1 MTKYIYFTLKVLLF
15 SIIIFFV
22 SAFVHTSYPDEEA
35 SQVLKTDPEFVHL
48 KNRWVDSVFHSLSLE
63 EKIAQLVMVAA
74 YSNKGAEHKREVEHL
89 INDYK
94 VGGLIFF
101 QGGPVRQAN
110 LTNYYQSISKVP
122 LLIAMDAEWGVDM
135 RLDSVAK
142 FPRQMLMGA
151 VQNDKLIYDFGAEV
165 GRQCNRIGVHVNFA
179 PVIDINNNPRNPVIN
194 SRSFGEDR
202 LNVARKGLAYMFA
215 MQELHVL
222 ATAKHFPG
230 HGDTGS
236 DSHKTL
242 PVIKHSVQR
251 IDSLELFPF
260 KYLINE
266 GLAAVMIAHLNIP
279 ALDSTPN
286 SASSLSHNVVTKL
299 LKDKLGFEG
308 LIFTDALGMKGVSA
322 YNSPGETALKAF
334 LAGVDILL
342 MPRDVS
348 AAISEI
354 KKAVDLGII
363 QQSEIDRRC
372 MKVLKAKR
380 WAGLDKYKPLE
391 VRGLIDDLNSKKAE
405 LIRRKLVES
414 AITVVQ
420 NRNDIIPLINLDTL
434 KIASVSIGNGKLTK
448 FQSIMDLYAGVK
460 HFAINK
466 NAAKKDFDILMTKL
480 ADYDLVIVGFHRPSR
495 RPPYFG
501 LSGQT
506 ISFAHQLATHTKV
519 VLDIFSSPYVLNRF
533 KKSDFEAIVLSY
545 EDTWVAQDLSA
556 QLLFGGIPVLGK
568 LPVSAGKDYPVKTGI
583 TDERI
588 RLKYAPPLELNIEDL
603 KLKKVDS
610 VILGAIKKGA
620 MPGCQVLAIKN
631 GVVFYNKSFGYHT
644 YKKKK
649 PVKNTDIYD
658 IASLT
663 KVTATT
669 PSLMKLVDEGKL
681 DIKKKLS
688 YYMPELDSTNKKN
701 ITIKNILAH
710 QARLQAW
717 IPFYLKTFN
726 KKTKAKYDLNPDIYS
741 TKKTKEYNLQVADN
755 LYIKQSYTDTIY
767 KRILDSKLRRRSGY
781 RYSDLGFYL
790 FYRMIKE
797 KTKADFPEYVYENL
811 YAPLGMTET
820 GYNPLNRFPKEMI
833 APTEQD
839 KTYRKQLVQGYVHD
853 YGAAMMGGV
862 GGHAG
867 IFSNANDLAKLF
879 QMYLQKG
886 VYGGKRYFKAK
897 TIEEFTRCAYCRKNN
912 RRALGFDRPA
922 RKSKKSSVS
931 KYASPY
937 SFGHTGFTGTIA
949 WVDPK
954 EQFVYI
960 FISNRVYPDIE
971 NHKLVSMNIRP
982 KVQAL
987 FYEAFLKEE
996 K

>member
-1 MTKYIYFTLKVLLF
+1 MKIIYFTLKVLLF
-15 SIIIFFV
+15 SIIIFFA
-22 SAFVHTSYPDEEA
+22 SAFIHTSYPDEEEL
-35 SQVLKTDPEFVHL
+35 QINPIDPEFVHL
-48 KNRWVDSVFHSLSLE
+48 KNRWVDSVFHSLKLE

-74 YSNKGAEHKREVEHL
+74 YSNKGREHKKEIEHL
-89 INDYK
+89 IKDYK

-110 LTNYYQSISKVP
+110 LTNHYQAISKVP

-135 RLDSVAK
+135 RLDSVAN

-151 VQNDKLIYDFGAEV
+151 VQQDKLIYDFGSEV
-165 GRQCNRIGVHVNFA
+165 GRQCKRLGVHVNFA

-202 LNVARKGLAYMFA
+202 LNVAQKGLAYMYG
-215 MQELHVL
+215 MQELNVL

-236 DSHKTL
+236 DSHKML
-242 PVIKHSVQR
+242 PVIKHSLQR

-279 ALDSTPN
+279 ALDSTLN

-299 LKDKLGFEG
+299 LKDNLGFKG

-334 LAGVDILL
+334 MAGVDILL
-342 MPRDVS
+342 MPRDVKAS
-348 AAISEI
+348 IDEI
-354 KKAVDLGII
+354 KNAVESGQIS
-363 QQSEIDRRC
+363 QAEIDRRC

-380 WAGLDKYKPLE
+380 WAGLDKYSPVPLKNL
-391 VRGLIDDLNSKKAE
+391 VNDLNSKKAE
-405 LIRRKLVES
+405 LIRRKLIES
-414 AITVVQ
+414 SLTLVQ
-420 NRNDIIPLINLDTL
+420 NRNEIIPFVNLDTL
-434 KIASVSIGNGKLTK
+434 KIASVSIGNGKYTR
-448 FQSIMDLYAGVK
+448 FQTTMNLYAKVK

-466 NAAKKDFDILMTKL
+466 NAGAQEYKILMNKL
-480 ADYDLVIVGFHRPSR
+480 ANYDVVVVGFHRPSR

-501 LSGQT
+501 LTSSS
-506 ISFAHQLATHTKV
+506 IAFVHQLASYTKV
-519 VLDIFSSPYVLNRF
+519 VLDIFSSPYILNSF
-533 KKSDFEAIVLSY
+533 NKTDFEAIVLSY

-556 QLLFGGIPVLGK
+556 QLLFGGIPALGK
-568 LPVSAGKDYPVKTGI
+568 LPVSAGKDYPVGTGI
-583 TDERI
+583 VDEKI
-588 RLKYAPPLELNIEDL
+588 RLKYAPPIELNIDEL
-603 KLKKVDS
+603 RLKKVDS

-644 YKKKK
+644 YKKKN
-649 PVKNTDIYD
+649 PVKNTDLYD

-717 IPFYLKTFN
+717 IPFYLRTFN
-726 KKTKAKYDLNPDIYS
+726 KKTKRKYDLNPDIYS
-741 TKKTKEYNLQVADN
+741 SKRTKEYNLQVADN
-755 LYIKQSYTDTIY
+755 LYIKESYTDTIY
-767 KRILDSKLRRRSGY
+767 QRILDSKLRRRSGY

-790 FYRMIKE
+790 FYKLIE
-797 KTKADFPEYVYENL
+797 QKTKVSFPEYVNKNL
-811 YAPLGMTET
+811 YDPLGMTET
-820 GYNPLNRFPKEMI
+820 GYNPLHRFPKEMI
-833 APTEQD
+833 APTELD

-862 GGHAG
+862 GGHTG

-922 RKSKKSSVS
+922 SKSKKSSVS

-971 NHKLVSMNIRP
+971 NRKLVDMNIRP
-982 KVQAL
+982 KVQRL
-987 FYEAFLKEE
+987 LYESFKTEG

>member
-1 MTKYIYFTLKVLLF
+1 MKVLYFSLKVLVF
-15 SIIIFFV
+15 SLIIFFA
-22 SAFVHTSYPDEEA
+22 SAFIHTSTPDKEP
-35 SQVLKTDPEFVHL
+35 SQSLKTDPEFVHL

-74 YSNKGAEHKREVEHL
+74 YSNKGAEHKKEIEHL

-110 LTNYYQSISKVP
+110 LTNHYQSISKVP

-135 RLDSVAK
+135 RLDSVEK

-151 VQNDKLIYDFGAEV
+151 VQNDKLIYDFGSEV
-165 GRQCNRIGVHVNFA
+165 GRQCKRLGVHVNFA
-179 PVIDINNNPRNPVIN
+179 PVIDINNNPKNPVIN

-202 LNVARKGLAYMFA
+202 LNVARKGLAYMYG

-242 PVIKHSVQR
+242 PVIKHSFQR

-266 GLAAVMIAHLNIP
+266 GLAAVMVAHLNIP

-286 SASSLSHNVVTKL
+286 SAASLSHNVVSNL
-299 LKDKLGFEG
+299 LKNRLGFKG

-322 YNSPGETALKAF
+322 YNTPGETALKAF
-334 LAGVDILL
+334 RAGADVLL

-348 AAISEI
+348 AAIGTI
-354 KKAVDLGII
+354 KKAVELGKIPV
-363 QQSEIDRRC
+363 SEIDQRC

-380 WAGLDKYKPLE
+380 WAGLDKYKPIETKVL
-391 VRGLIDDLNSKKAE
+391 VNDLNTKKAE

-414 AITVVQ
+414 ALTLVQ
-420 NRNDIIPLINLDTL
+420 NRNDIIPFLHLDSL
-434 KIASVSIGNGKLTK
+434 KIASVSIGNGRHTK
-448 FQSIMDLYAGVK
+448 FQSIMDLYADVK

-466 NAAKKDFDILMTKL
+466 NANEQDYQILMDKL
-480 ADYDLVIVGFHRPSR
+480 SGYDLVILGFHRPSR
-495 RPPYFG
+495 KPPYFG
-501 LSGQT
+501 LNSRS
-506 ISFAHQLATHTKV
+506 INFAHRLTKYTKV
-519 VLDIFSSPYVLNRF
+519 VLDIFSSPYVLGRF
-533 KKSDFEAIVLSY
+533 KKTDFEAIVLSY

-556 QLLFGGIPVLGK
+556 QLLFGGIPALGK
-568 LPVSAGKDYPVKTGI
+568 LPVSSGKEYPVGTGI
-583 TDERI
+583 VDKKI
-588 RLKYAPPLELNIEDL
+588 RLKYAPPLELNIDDL
-603 KLKKVDS
+603 KLKKIDS
-610 VILGAIKKGA
+610 VILGAIEKGA
-620 MPGCQVLAIKN
+620 MPGCQVLAAKN

-644 YKKKK
+644 YKKKS
-649 PVKNTDIYD
+649 PVKNTDLYD

-669 PSLMKLVDEGKL
+669 PSLMRLVDEGKL

-688 YYMPELDSTNKKN
+688 YYMPELDSTNKKD
-701 ITIKNILAH
+701 IRIKDILAH
-710 QARLQAW
+710 QARLKAW
-717 IPFYLKTFN
+717 IPFYLHTFN
-726 KKTKAKYDLNPDIYS
+726 KKTKTKYDLNPNIYS
-741 TKKTKEYNLQVADN
+741 SKRTKEYNLQVADN
-755 LYIKQSYTDTIY
+755 LYIKETYTDTIY
-767 KRILDSKLRRRSGY
+767 KQILDSKLRRRSGY

-790 FYRMIKE
+790 FYKMIKK
-797 KTKADFPEYVYENL
+797 KTKTDFPTFVTENF
-811 YAPLGMTET
+811 YKPLGMTET
-820 GYNPLNRFPKEMI
+820 GYNPLKRFPKEMI

-879 QMYLQKG
+879 QMYMQKG
-886 VYGGKRYFKAK
+886 VYGGQRYFNAK

-912 RRALGFDRPA
+912 RRGLGFDRPA

-949 WVDPK
+949 WADPK
-954 EQFVYI
+954 EQFVFI
-960 FISNRVYPDIE
+960 FLSNRVYPDIE
-971 NHKLVSMNIRP
+971 NQKLIRMNIRP
-982 KVQAL
+982 KVQEV
-987 FYEAFLKEE
+987 FYESFLKGI